1 MNKIIKEYKHIKNSG
16 CKEVEISYA
25 DYANKYDDC
34 DKKPDSYNAKKKTI
48 VVYMPNNYRIPDT
61 ENKID
66 ETDPWRIHDM
76 VKAMNHCSTREA
88 ANLLQGAKVYKD
100 WDIME
105 YIKIIEDDSEKE
117 KLYEMIKTQQPMEN
131 WQIYAE
137 RNTSYYIGYD
147 ALEKVDKYYERKNY
161 KQVREWRKK
170 RHMENRKIC
179 RMIEIL
185 EERSDKYKND
195 IMEILKTEEDFDLA
209 VKVFEVSNR
218 TKSPDTSSYYDRD
231 LEQARYTTA
240 ECLNVLFENEKVNFW
255 DGDISLYHKLEMF
268 VVNKEHIHFLK
279 GYKEDDSAILFNE
292 DVDFSP
298 SVSGELTWLA
308 EIDDG
313 KIEYTL
319 FEDQYKQALCVSI
332 DDKPNEKTMEK
343 VEQWYYDH
351 GFEFE
356 KRQKEVENND

>member
-1 MNKIIKEYKHIKNSG
+1 MNKMIKEYEHIKNSG
-16 CKEVEISYA
+16 CKEVEISYT
-25 DYANKYDDC
+25 DYVNKYDDC
-34 DKKPDSYNAKKKTI
+34 DKKPDSYNPTKKTI
-48 VVYMPNNYRIPDT
+48 VVYMPCNYRIPYA

-88 ANLLQGAKVYKD
+88 ADLLQGAKIYKD

-105 YIKIIEDDSEKE
+105 YIKIIEDDDEKE

-161 KQVREWRKK
+161 KQIREWRKK

-195 IMEILKTEEDFDLA
+195 IMQTLKTEENFDLA
-209 VKVFEVSNR
+209 VKIFEVSDR
-218 TKSPDTSSYYDRD
+218 HMFRKSCEMYDYAM
-231 LEQARYTTA
+231 EQARYTVK
-240 ECLNVLFENEKVNFW
+240 ECLNELFEDQKIDFRT
-255 DGDISLYHKLEMF
+255 GDISLYEKIEWY
-268 VVNKEHIHFLK
+268 VVNKMHIRVLTGHK
-279 GYKEDDSAILFNE
+279 TDDSAILFRE
-292 DVDFSP
+292 DANFAPDI
-298 SVSGELTWLA
+298 SGELTWMA
-308 EIDDG
+308 TIFMN
-313 KIEYTL
+313 KIRYTL
-319 FEDQYKQALCVSI
+319 FEDDYDGFCI
-332 DDKPNEKTMEK
+332 DTHSLPDEETMEK

-356 KRQKEVENND
+356 KRQKGVENND